1 MVMLWA
7 WLCCKITRQPF
18 RSFAIGFY
26 WLYSAAC
33 GWEHGTTASSA
44 GLFVNTA
51 NEFPATILSVEVPE
65 LSHKNVV
72 ASEASNSR
80 LVKEKARV
88 CVTNFTC
95 ILLENQVH
103 AAVRVSVSSKS
114 FFKNS
119 LSAVHFRCVFGSLGT
134 FLAIWRVWWQISKKA
149 RVCH

>member
-1 MVMLWA
+1 MSNSWYGDVVGMTVLQDHKA
-7 WLCCKITRQPF
+7 TLPFLCYRV
-18 RSFAIGFY
+18 
-26 WLYSAAC
+26 LLC

-119 LSAVHFRCVFGSLGT
+119 LSAVHFRCVFGCLGT
-134 FLAIWRVWWQISKKA
+134 FLAI
-149 RVCH
+149 